1 MYCTA
6 THTGR
11 VYFLS
16 TFESGSAAM
25 KVKRDECFHS
35 GHRRMTVGTQKRAQ
49 PMQRLKIKGSMD
61 QGEKYGLMS
70 YMGHGSK
77 RQ

>member
-16 TFESGSAAM
+16 TFASGPAAM

-35 GHRRMTVGTQKRAQ
+35 GHRRMTVGTQKGSATYAEIEDEGVDESGR
-49 PMQRLKIKGSMD
+49 KIWT
-61 QGEKYGLMS
+61 
-70 YMGHGSK
+70 HV
-77 RQ
+77 